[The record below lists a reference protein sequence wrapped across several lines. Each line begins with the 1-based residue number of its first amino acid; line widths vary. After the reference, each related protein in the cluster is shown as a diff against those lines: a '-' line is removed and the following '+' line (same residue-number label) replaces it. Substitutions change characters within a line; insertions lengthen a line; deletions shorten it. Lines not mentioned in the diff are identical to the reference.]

1 MVALAVDTTGAGRF
15 FERGDWQ
22 QSFHKNFEELDEA
35 AELLNRDDQS
45 FVFLAEVLFHEL
57 RGLPIHQL
65 ALGRI
70 GAALGLGGF
79 RGDFLEACVRI
90 QGRFRSTRR
99 DDMRFARESFRPM
112 LEGPLQDAV
121 DDEVRVAADRRC
133 EMGVLIEA

>member
-57 RGLPIHQL
+57 RGLPIHEFAFGAVGS
-65 ALGRI
+65 AL
-70 GAALGLGGF
+70 GF
-79 RGDFLEACVRI
+79 RGFGSDFFEASMRI
-90 QGRFRSTRR
+90 QCGFRAARR
-99 DDMRFARESFRPM
+99 GGQRP
-112 LEGPLQDAV
+112 
-121 DDEVRVAADRRC
+121 
-133 EMGVLIEA
+133 